1 MSKKSKLVAASML
14 SSTAL
19 TLAAPV
25 FADSI
30 SSQTS
35 SNTSAVQSSVVEKN
49 KTAESQSASS
59 SSDKSS
65 NDAIQTLTEQTMI
78 INKIIA
84 SSSDSSIENA
94 KGANGAKFVVYDVT
108 DLMNQ
113 VIKEELKSDENAS
126 DEAIDKAIKD
136 DVATATKAEASS
148 SSTKKIDSAK
158 WERTTESSTSSSS
171 SSVASASSSS
181 STASSSSEVQ
191 SSESSTKTTSNDEE
205 SLISKIEDMRKNDTI
220 RKEVLSRAEKLN
232 ASQLKKFA
240 EVTTAKDNT
249 LNKDGIAR
257 VKVPIDGKYHAY
269 YVVNTDTAKES
280 MATNSSPVVIIT
292 PVTNDNGEYSKDFT
306 IYPKST
312 AITPTTTTIK
322 MVQTGKQT
330 SFWDSVVQFFSSL
343 WK

>member
-113 VIKEELKSDENAS
+113 VIKEELKS

-312 AITPTTTTIK
+312 AITPTTTTRK

>member
-1 MSKKSKLVAASML
+1 
-14 SSTAL
+14 
-19 TLAAPV
+19 
-25 FADSI
+25 
-30 SSQTS
+30 
-35 SNTSAVQSSVVEKN
+35 
-49 KTAESQSASS
+49 
-59 SSDKSS
+59 
-65 NDAIQTLTEQTMI
+65 
-78 INKIIA
+78 
-84 SSSDSSIENA
+84 
-94 KGANGAKFVVYDVT
+94 
-108 DLMNQ
+108 MNQ

-136 DVATATKAEASS
+136 DVATATKAESSS
-148 SSTKKIDSAK
+148 SSTKKSDSAK

-181 STASSSSEVQ
+181 STASSSSEAQ
-191 SSESSTKTTSNDEE
+191 SSKSSTKTASNDEE

-312 AITPTTTTIK
+312 AITPTTTTRK

-330 SFWDSVVQFFSSL
+330 SFWDSVVRFFSSL